1 MGNARL
7 YSDGFIKI
15 FGIARFL
22 IWAERRARF
31 IYRNFDTS
39 PLSLS
44 LYRSSNHELHP
55 ACICW
60 RIISCRSIGSEC
72 KYIELI
78 DHSINRFSGTYCHIH
93 ASQFIPWSK
102 NLFISMKNYAERP

>member
-7 YSDGFIKI
+7 YSDGFIKK

-44 LYRSSNHELHP
+44 LSLCTEVQIMN
-55 ACICW
+55 CIQHVYVGESLVAG
-60 RIISCRSIGSEC
+60 RLVRNVNILS
-72 KYIELI
+72 
-78 DHSINRFSGTYCHIH
+78 
-93 ASQFIPWSK
+93 
-102 NLFISMKNYAERP
+102 